1 MGHREFFQTLPLDE
15 NKLYFIYGGCRL
27 KSLEEAEGNFRVK
40 LFKNTGLRE
49 LKGGK
54 MRGLIKIFYGVALC
68 FGILVIM
75 YFWLGFIIINVWSD
89 IIKG

>member
-1 MGHREFFQTLPLDE
+1 LSLDE
-15 NKLYFIYGGCRL
+15 NKLYFIYGDSRL
-27 KSLEEAEGNFRVK
+27 KSLEEVEANFRAR

-54 MRGLIKIFYGVALC
+54 MRGLIKIFYEVALC
-68 FGILVIM
+68 LGMLVIM